1 MPLKLTIENKLVN
14 CQRDAKVL
22 KITIDDK
29 LTINRLTVILI
40 TFTYC
45 NRQLKGTYEDKE
57 ILSREQGKRLS
68 EAYTMSTFKYCL
80 LISMF
85 DRNNDFFN
93 NIHKHTLQLIYQKK
107 N

>member
-1 MPLKLTIENKLVN
+1 M
-14 CQRDAKVL
+14 
-22 KITIDDK
+22 
-29 LTINRLTVILI
+29 INYRLTVILI

-68 EAYTMSTFKYCL
+68 EASTMSTFKYCP

-85 DRNNDFFN
+85 NNDFFN
-93 NIHKHTLQLIYQKK
+93 NIHKYTLQLIYQK
-107 N
+107 NN